1 MAEISAKVVMDLRG
15 RTGCGMMDC
24 KKALAACDG
33 DLDKAIDYLRE
44 KGLAKAA
51 KKQSRIAAEGVVG
64 AYICE
69 KCGAGALVEVN
80 CETDFVANTPEF
92 KDMVQTIAKIIVM
105 ENPADVE
112 ALLNCKAG
120 DAQTVNDMI
129 TEKVAKIGEKI
140 TVRRFARYEA
150 GNGIVDSYI
159 HMGGKVGVLVQ
170 AECEVTDAVKEVLH
184 DVALQIAAA
193 SPVAPEYVTRDQ
205 VNPEHLHHETEIL
218 AAQHAETLAPMLD
231 KLGIYRNEALVRTAY
246 EICRWHHER
255 WDGRGYPDGL
265 SGDRIPISAQ
275 VVSMADV
282 YDALVSK
289 RVYKAAYAPD
299 TAVQMILHGDCG
311 TFNPLLLEC
320 LVEIQDVLKEDV
332 TEVLPN

>member
-33 DLDKAIDYLRE
+33 DIEKAIDYLRE

-92 KDMVQTIAKIIVM
+92 KDMVQTIAKTIVVD
-105 ENPADVE
+105 NPTDVE
-112 ALLNCKAG
+112 ALLNCKVAG
-120 DAQTVNDMI
+120 SEQTVNELI

-140 TVRRFARYEA
+140 TVRRFARYDK
-150 GNGIVDSYI
+150 GIVDSYI
-159 HMGGKVGVLVQ
+159 HMGGKVGVLIE
-170 AECEVTDAVKEVLH
+170 AKGEINDAAKEVIH
-184 DVALQIAAA
+184 DCALQIAAA

-218 AAQHAETLAPMLD
+218 AAQA
-231 KLGIYRNEALVRTAY
+231 RNEGKPEKIIEKMVQGRINKFY
-246 EICRWHHER
+246 EEVCLLEQVFVK
-255 WDGRGYPDGL
+255 DGETRVGKMIENRVPGTKIVAFTRYKMGDGL
-265 SGDRIPISAQ
+265 EKK
-275 VVSMADV
+275 VSDLAAEV
-282 YDALVSK
+282 AEQIGG
-289 RVYKAAYAPD
+289 KA
-299 TAVQMILHGDCG
+299 
-311 TFNPLLLEC
+311 
-320 LVEIQDVLKEDV
+320 
-332 TEVLPN
+332 

>member
-33 DLDKAIDYLRE
+33 DIEKAIDYLRE

-92 KDMVQTIAKIIVM
+92 KDMVQTIAKTIVVD
-105 ENPADVE
+105 NPTDGE
-112 ALLNCKAG
+112 ALLNCKVAG
-120 DAQTVNDMI
+120 SEQTVNELI

-140 TVRRFARYEA
+140 TVRRFARYDK
-150 GNGIVDSYI
+150 GIVDSYI

-170 AECEVTDAVKEVLH
+170 AEGEVNDTVKEVLH

-205 VNPEHLHHETEIL
+205 VNPEHLQHETEIL
-218 AAQHAETLAPMLD
+218 AAQA
-231 KLGIYRNEALVRTAY
+231 RNEGKPEKIIEKMVQGRINKFY
-246 EICRWHHER
+246 EE
-255 WDGRGYPDGL
+255 
-265 SGDRIPISAQ
+265 
-275 VVSMADV
+275 V
-282 YDALVSK
+282 
-289 RVYKAAYAPD
+289 
-299 TAVQMILHGDCG
+299 
-311 TFNPLLLEC
+311 C
-320 LVEIQDVLKEDV
+320 LVEQVFVKDGETRVGKMIETKAPGTKIVAFTRYKMGDGLEKKVNDLAA
-332 TEVLPN
+332 EVAEQIGKK

>member
-33 DLDKAIDYLRE
+33 DIEKAIDYLRE

-80 CETDFVANTPEF
+80 CETDIVANTPEF
-92 KDMVQTIAKIIVM
+92 KDMVQTIAKTIVVD
-105 ENPADVE
+105 NPTDVE
-112 ALLNCKAG
+112 ALLNCKVA
-120 DAQTVNDMI
+120 DSEQTVNELI

-140 TVRRFARYEA
+140 TVRRFARYDK
-150 GNGIVDSYI
+150 GIVDSYI

-170 AECEVTDAVKEVLH
+170 AEGEVDDTVKEVLH

-205 VNPEHLHHETEIL
+205 VNPEHLQHETEIL
-218 AAQHAETLAPMLD
+218 AAQA
-231 KLGIYRNEALVRTAY
+231 RNEGKPEKIIEKMVQGRINKFY
-246 EICRWHHER
+246 EEVCLLEQVFVK
-255 WDGRGYPDGL
+255 DGETRVGKMIETKAPGTKIVAFTRYKMGDGL
-265 SGDRIPISAQ
+265 EKKVND
-275 VVSMADV
+275 
-282 YDALVSK
+282 L
-289 RVYKAAYAPD
+289 AA
-299 TAVQMILHGDCG
+299 
-311 TFNPLLLEC
+311 
-320 LVEIQDVLKEDV
+320 
-332 TEVLPN
+332 EVAEQIGKK

>member
-33 DLDKAIDYLRE
+33 DVEKAIDYLRE

-92 KDMVQTIAKIIVM
+92 KEMVQTIAKTIVLS
-105 ENPADVE
+105 NPADVD
-112 ALLNCKAG
+112 ALLACKVA
-120 DAQTVNDMI
+120 DSEQTVNDLI

-140 TVRRFARYEA
+140 TVRRFARYDE
-150 GNGIVDSYI
+150 GIVDSYI

-170 AECEVTDAVKEVLH
+170 AKGEMSDSVKEVLH

-205 VNPEHLHHETEIL
+205 VNPEHLQHETEIL
-218 AAQHAETLAPMLD
+218 AAQA
-231 KLGIYRNEALVRTAY
+231 RNEGKPEKIIEKMVQGRINKFY
-246 EICRWHHER
+246 E
-255 WDGRGYPDGL
+255 
-265 SGDRIPISAQ
+265 
-275 VVSMADV
+275 DV
-282 YDALVSK
+282 
-289 RVYKAAYAPD
+289 
-299 TAVQMILHGDCG
+299 
-311 TFNPLLLEC
+311 C
-320 LVEIQDVLKEDV
+320 LVEQIFVKDGETRVGKMIETKAPG
-332 TEVLPN
+332 TEIVAFTRYKMGDGLEKKVSDLAAEVAEQTRMKG